1 MKNKSIPMHAIAE
14 YISDCEFEDRSDELM
29 RRIRVYFKNGYGA
42 SIIQGDGSYGV
53 ELAVITREGLCYD
66 TDISDD
72 VIGNIE
78 TMEDLIGY
86 LKRIEALPHREEPAN
101 EFW

>member
-1 MKNKSIPMHAIAE
+1 MGKKSIHMHDIAE

-42 SIIQGDGSYGV
+42 SIIKGVGSYGV

-66 TDISDD
+66 TDIADD

-78 TMEDLIGY
+78 SMDDLIGY
-86 LKRIEALPHREEPAN
+86 LKRIEGLPHREEPTSDS
-101 EFW
+101 W

>member
-1 MKNKSIPMHAIAE
+1 MDKKSTHMHDITE
-14 YISDCEFEDRSDELM
+14 YIRDFEFEDRSDELM

-42 SIIQGDGSYGV
+42 SIVKGAGSYGV

-72 VIGNIE
+72 VVGNIE
-78 TMEDLIGY
+78 NMEELIGY
-86 LKRIEALPHREEPAN
+86 LKRIEALPKREEPAN
-101 EFW
+101 DFW